1 MIMKKINIRV
11 IAPIVA
17 ALLTFST
24 SSCVSDLD
32 TAPIS
37 PKVDLESTPEGV
49 FTKCYA
55 VLAMAGNGDG
65 DTGDSN
71 SDVKGYSDEGMTN
84 LIRLM
89 WNANELTTD
98 EAMCGWGDNG
108 LDQLVVNTYD
118 DSNQMMKAYFS
129 RIGLAI
135 NNCNLY
141 LSEYSDYDA
150 TMTAEVRFLRALYY
164 SIWLDAFGNVPFSE
178 TVGSATR
185 YTQTELFD
193 WLVNELK
200 TNVEP
205 NLSAPKAKT
214 SDDANYGRVD
224 KAAAWLLLSRLYL
237 NAEVYS
243 GTAHW
248 EEARSYAEQVIK
260 SDYQL
265 NTVGQ
270 NGWSAYQ
277 MLFMGDNGETNA
289 AKEAVFPIIQNSKD
303 VRSYGNS
310 LFLIASTFKD
320 DMHANPNDPSSING
334 CVSAAWA
341 GNRARPNL
349 VAKFFPLLNAPETES
364 YNMIRVAGDD
374 RAIFWSINRTFNCE
388 NISDFANG
396 YSVCKFVNFKTD
408 GSSPYNPS
416 FADTDFFLM
425 RVAEAYLN
433 YAEADA
439 RLNGNKTTTQ
449 GTKYINMIRARA
461 NASTRDESRDSY
473 STDDILDEWSRE
485 FYFEGRRRT
494 DLIRY
499 KKFGG
504 NNSYTWQWKGNDY
517 KGASFPEYRNLFPIP
532 TNELNSN
539 SSLKQNPGY

>member
-1 MIMKKINIRV
+1 MIMTKINIRV
-11 IAPIVA
+11 IAPIAA
-17 ALLTFST
+17 ALLTFSAT
-24 SSCVSDLD
+24 SCVSDLD
-32 TAPIS
+32 TEPIS
-37 PKVDLESTPEGV
+37 PKIDMESTPEGV
-49 FTKCYA
+49 FNKCYA

-65 DTGDSN
+65 DNGDSN

-98 EAMCGWGDNG
+98 EAVCGWGDNG

-129 RIGLAI
+129 RVGLAI
-135 NNCNLY
+135 SNCNFY
-141 LSEYSDYDA
+141 LSEYADHDA
-150 TMTAEVRFLRALYY
+150 TMTAEIRFLRALYY

-185 YTQTELFD
+185 YTQAELFE

-205 NLSAPKAKT
+205 NLSAAKAKK
-214 SDDANYGRVD
+214 SSDANYGRVD

-237 NAEVYS
+237 NAEVYT
-243 GTAHW
+243 GTPHW
-248 EEARSYAEQVIK
+248 AEARSYAEQVIN

-265 NTVGQ
+265 NTQ
-270 NGWSAYQ
+270 SKNGWSAYQ
-277 MLFMGDNGETNA
+277 MLFMGDNGETDA
-289 AKEAVFPIIQNSKD
+289 AKEAIFPIIQNSKD
-303 VRSYGNS
+303 IRSYGNS

-320 DMHANPNDPSSING
+320 DMHANPYDLESING

-341 GNRARPNL
+341 GNRARPDL
-349 VAKFFPLLNAPETES
+349 VAKFFPQGDAPVTES
-364 YNMIRVAGDD
+364 YNMPLAAGDD
-374 RAIFWSINRTFNCE
+374 RAIFWSVNRTLDCE
-388 NISDFANG
+388 KISDFTNG

-408 GSSPYNPS
+408 GSAPFNPS

-425 RVAEAYLN
+425 RIAEAYLT

-439 RLNGNKTTTQ
+439 RLNGNKTTQQ
-449 GTKYINMIRARA
+449 GTIYVNAIRTRA

-473 STDDILDEWSRE
+473 SIDDILDEWSRE

-499 KKFGG
+499 NKFGG

-517 KGASFPEYRNLFPIP
+517 KGTSFPAYRNLFPIP

-539 SSLKQNPGY
+539 GSLIQNPGY